1 MKYISVNMKHG
12 CQKRDEVTQKI
23 PRLNKTPAFSPAAG
37 WEQASFSRV
46 PCFSPAVCKTPVP
59 FSLSF
64 SLSASKEIYDVSM
77 YSACSGGVII
87 LALTILLRIVADEN
101 I

>member
-1 MKYISVNMKHG
+1 MYPRSTVKYISVNMKHG

-37 WEQASFSRV
+37 FFFSCPV
-46 PCFSPAVCKTPVP
+46 FQPAVCKTPVP
-59 FSLSF
+59 SSLSF

-77 YSACSGGVII
+77 YSTS
-87 LALTILLRIVADEN
+87 
-101 I
+101 